1 MNRILSVAVLALAAM
16 QAHATNTQTQLGRG
30 FAGKERERSLLQ
42 TYEHQLS
49 AGKVTPVTR
58 VVNLLKEMTET
69 LNKEMEE
76 DEGLYKK
83 LSCWC
88 NDNVYAKK
96 LSSEANKE
104 KIEELTH
111 TIETL
116 TARSSEL
123 KTKIEELETEVA
135 ADKEAL

>member
-30 FAGKERERSLLQ
+30 FVGKERERSLLQ
-42 TYEHQLS
+42 TYDRELS
-49 AGKVTPVTR
+49 AGVTPVTR

-88 NDNVYAKK
+88 NDNVYEKK
-96 LSSEANKE
+96 LSSDANKA

-111 TIETL
+111 T
-116 TARSSEL
+116 
-123 KTKIEELETEVA
+123 
-135 ADKEAL
+135 

>member
-1 MNRILSVAVLALAAM
+1 MARALVLLALVAVAA
-16 QAHATNTQTQLGRG
+16 ATNTRMARG
-30 FAGKERERSLLQ
+30 HVGAERESSLLQ
-42 TYEHQLS
+42 TYNRDLS
-49 AGKVTPVTR
+49 NSKGVTPVTR
-58 VVNLLKEMTET
+58 VVNLLKEMTAT
-69 LNKEMEE
+69 LNAEMEE

-123 KTKIEELETEVA
+123 KTRIAELEAEVA
-135 ADKEAL
+135 AE